1 MDVVNAIE
9 KGDRIEQLRIVR
21 QGSDAEAFDEMA
33 VISKADATKQALS
46 EQNRKELPEASAE
59 IDPSRVPQPDQPVA
73 SKVAL
78 EMLVIGYQ
86 GARIPK
92 QDLYYDREGAAEV
105 SAKLADLAR
114 RKGADFSELVDRFTD
129 LPEQTRIPMI
139 DQANPQLPPFL
150 KPAFSLLEGQVS
162 DPVETPLGFLIFKR
176 VSLELI
182 TASHVLISYQ
192 GALRSE
198 QSRSKDEAMQLAQ
211 QLLVEIQDGRDFAE
225 VAKEHSNGPS
235 APQGGMLG
243 EFPRGMMVPEFDQA
257 AFALE
262 PNTVSEVVETAFGFH
277 IIKRIQ

>member
-1 MDVVNAIE
+1 
-9 KGDRIEQLRIVR
+9 
-21 QGSDAEAFDEMA
+21 
-33 VISKADATKQALS
+33 
-46 EQNRKELPEASAE
+46 
-59 IDPSRVPQPDQPVA
+59 
-73 SKVAL
+73 
-78 EMLVIGYQ
+78 
-86 GARIPK
+86 
-92 QDLYYDREGAAEV
+92 
-105 SAKLADLAR
+105 
-114 RKGADFSELVDRFTD
+114 
-129 LPEQTRIPMI
+129 MI

-211 QLLVEIQDGRDFAE
+211 QLLAEIQDGRDFAE